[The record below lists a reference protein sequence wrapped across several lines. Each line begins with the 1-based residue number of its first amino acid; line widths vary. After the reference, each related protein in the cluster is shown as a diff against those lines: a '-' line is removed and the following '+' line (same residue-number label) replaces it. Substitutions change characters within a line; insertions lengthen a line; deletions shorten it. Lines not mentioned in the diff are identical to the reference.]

1 MLGRCEYMRPHRSVE
16 VDRLTVKMSD
26 SLVIEVVGKGS
37 ENLHFDVL
45 VLVVRVERSQSA
57 LRVLR

>member
-1 MLGRCEYMRPHRSVE
+1 MRPHRSVE
-16 VDRLTVKMSD
+16 VDRLTVKKSD

-45 VLVVRVERSQSA
+45 VLVVRVERPHSA